1 MAKIL
6 IAEDEDKLIGVM
18 ARAVNSMGHTAI
30 KSRNGRVAW
39 DILCDNPDI
48 ELLITDVS
56 MPEMDGEE
64 LAKRV
69 RQDSNLSGIPI
80 LIMSGVI
87 RAKDISNLLK
97 VGATAFLPK
106 PVSIKDLKGFISKNL
121 P

>member
-6 IAEDEDKLIGVM
+6 IAEDERQLLEVM
-18 ARAVNSMGHTAI
+18 SRTVNLMGHSVI

-39 DILCDNPDI
+39 EILCDNPDI

-56 MPEMDGEE
+56 MPEMDGPE
-64 LAKRV
+64 LVTRI
-69 RQDSNLSGIPI
+69 RQDRNLSDIPI

-87 RAKDISNLLK
+87 RARDISNLLK

-106 PVSIKDLKGFISKNL
+106 PLSIKDLRDFINKNL
-121 P
+121 S